1 MKISVEEARSLVLK
15 SQGLLGNASWKEN
28 PLQVI
33 EHLGYIQIDTLAVI
47 ARAHHHTLWSRTAGY
62 QENILDQLL
71 QEKKVFEYWS
81 HAASYLPMRDFR
93 FSLPCKQ
100 IYAKGKSHW
109 FGQDRRMKNYVLD
122 RIKAEGSL
130 QSKDFEDPRQSSGSW
145 YSWKPAKRALEQ
157 LFMEGKLMVA
167 ERKGFQK
174 LYDLADRV
182 LPPGIDTAFP
192 SEDEFA
198 QHLILRAIAAHG
210 LATAEEIGYLR
221 GYAKKAIAK
230 NIRKLLKENVLTEVQ
245 VEDTTYYTLQGHC
258 EALLPLDASNEVHIL
273 SPFDNAIVQRKRLQR
288 LFGFDYTLECYV
300 PEHKRKFGYFC
311 LPVLYGNQFVA
322 RLDPKA
328 DRAAKTFYIR
338 RFHQE
343 KGWKATE
350 RFEIALAEKL
360 KTFAAFNG
368 CEKISGEELFI
379 FESAKL

>member
-28 PLQVI
+28 PLTVI

-100 IYAKGKSHW
+100 IYAQGKSHW
-109 FGQDRRMKNYVLD
+109 FDQDRRMKKYVLD
-122 RIKAEGSL
+122 KITAEGPL
-130 QSKDFEDPRQSSGSW
+130 QSKDFEDLRKSSGSW
-145 YSWKPAKRALEQ
+145 YTWKPAKRALEQ

-174 LYDLADRV
+174 LYDLTERV
-182 LPPGIDTAFP
+182 LPPGIDITPP

-198 QHLILRAIAAHG
+198 QYLILIAITAHG
-210 LATAEEIGYLR
+210 IVTAEEIGYLR

-230 NIRKLLKENVLTEVQ
+230 NIRKLLKENIITTVQ
-245 VEDTTYYTLQGHC
+245 VEDTVYYTTQQLC
-258 EALLPLDASNEVHIL
+258 ETLHNFNRRDEVHIL
-273 SPFDNAIVQRKRLQR
+273 SPFDNVIIQRNRLQR

-311 LPVLYGNQFVA
+311 LPVLYDNKFVA
-322 RLDPKA
+322 RLDPKT
-328 DRAAKTFYIR
+328 DRTAKTFYIR
-338 RFHQE
+338 RFHAE

-350 RFEIALAEKL
+350 HFKIALAEKL

-368 CEKISGEELFI
+368 CEKIAGDELFI
-379 FESAKL
+379 FETAKL